1 MERLRGMFK
10 KLFRHIAV
18 KLAII
23 LFSLF
28 VVVLIPLAFVIH
40 EVISGFFFE
49 QEVEEMQQSVSHYG
63 SMYEE
68 NGTIATSVLETL
80 TAGHQDAYML
90 DESFQTIR
98 HVGNNTS
105 VFPKN
110 ISLKERQKIEAG
122 SPVERTYT
130 NEATGEEY
138 FVVGRTLQANGKV
151 SGSMYLLSSQSAIE
165 RDIQEV
171 QRLITLAVVGAFLLA
186 FACIII
192 LTRRMTFP
200 LLQMEQATRQIA
212 KGELEVRVHHPSKD
226 EVGSLGTAINDLAED
241 LKQYRDARRAFLAD
255 ISHEL
260 RTPVT
265 YIKGYSHILKE
276 KLYDQ
281 KEEEDAYL
289 TILSDEAERLNRLVE
304 ELFDLAQMDDGH
316 MKLTK
321 KHLALAPML
330 ERIVKGFALP
340 ARQQGLELD
349 IDVEEGLIV
358 YGDELRLEQ
367 VFMNLMTNALRYTE
381 KGSISIHGGRNS
393 SHQPVITVT
402 DTGIGIP
409 QKELPFIF
417 DRFYR
422 VDKSRSREGGG
433 TGLGLAIVKQLMH
446 AHDGDIQVSSV
457 PGEGTSFILTF
468 ARPGKNT
475 E

>member
-1 MERLRGMFK
+1 MFSG
-10 KLFRHIAV
+10 HITI
-18 KLAII
+18 KLAAI

-28 VVVLIPLAFVIH
+28 LVVLIPLAFVIH

-49 QEVEEMQQSVSHYG
+49 HEVEEMKQSVSHYE

-68 NGTIATSVLETL
+68 NGTIATGVLETL
-80 TAGHQDAYML
+80 TKEHQDVYVL
-90 DESFQTIR
+90 NESFQPNR
-98 HVGNNTS
+98 HVGQNTDD
-105 VFPKN
+105 F
-110 ISLKERQKIEAG
+110 ISGIPDGEREEIQSG
-122 SPVERTYT
+122 GMVEREYT
-130 NEATGEEY
+130 DEATGEKY
-138 FVVGRTLQANGKV
+138 FVVGSLLQDGGEE
-151 SGSMYLLSSQSAIE
+151 SESIYLFSSQSAIE
-165 RDIQEV
+165 AEIQEV

-192 LTRRMTFP
+192 LVRRITLP

-381 KGSISIHGGRNS
+381 KGSISIRGGRNS
-393 SHQPVITVT
+393 AHQPVITVT

-468 ARPGKNT
+468 ARPEKNAQ
-475 E
+475 